1 VLRYLLVRELVF
13 LGVLTLL
20 GLGLG
25 AQLRRWRVPAM
36 ARLALAP
43 SFGLAAAM
51 CLLVTANFLVPL
63 RWALW
68 WLLIPAIVA
77 SCLWAWRTERRDG
90 GPRLDRGRA
99 WRDGG
104 VLALV
109 VIVPMLVINSPLDAR
124 YSPGPVAFG
133 IFDSQMYVN
142 YIQGFQNHTND
153 KPFKEVLFPFP
164 SHDYDD
170 VAWGEPWNLT
180 LRAGWGFEWQHSG
193 ASTVPAALG
202 ATFGWPPWLMQ
213 APWSLTLLLVV
224 ALGTAGLVRAMV
236 PARWPALLAGLAAAG
251 PTLFQLWG
259 DGSQGLLSGVALVPA
274 FLVTAWFLV
283 RERSMIAALLCG
295 IVLAGFH
302 TGYPEIFPQA
312 AGTLALLAAVPIAG
326 HLWRRRRLARD
337 EVLRVAGLAAV
348 AGATT
353 LLASPRSGIWLIEYV
368 RRQVVDPEA
377 FISITP
383 SDLYEMRGGKL
394 AGWLTQTVE
403 FYDIAFADP
412 TGLRFTLVGVV
423 LPLVLLLGAALAFRL
438 IPLSRALL
446 AFAFVACL
454 QAFLSVTRL
463 DCSYC
468 VQRTLLTLAPVVAA
482 AVWVGLYA
490 VRSLGG
496 RWRDVGTGLAVLAAL
511 ATASTMLTVKDRI
524 TAGAVMASTDMPP
537 VLEKVRGLDGTL
549 QVEGFAS
556 IPYESWTE
564 QSFWYQALTQTTDQR
579 LSTVAA
585 YNDYEGFLYVRTRPK
600 LDPAYTPEYE
610 YVLSRYG
617 SLDAGREVLYR
628 HGPVMLARRARPFDV
643 TVARGVAMDTA
654 RRDPSGTA
662 WVQKPGNLVSSRQM
676 AGPLTFWVSAEG
688 SAATESAYLTMIL
701 AGPPELRLNGSL
713 PVQRRMRDGRL
724 WACIPVPGRS
734 AQRIATARV
743 TPEPPE
749 MGPATGGEFDPV
761 PTVARQTRLDYVRA
775 SATPCR
781 EASRR
786 AGAELQAKG

>member
-1 VLRYLLVRELVF
+1 MLRYLLIKELVF
-13 LGVLTLL
+13 LGVLALL
-20 GLGLG
+20 GLGLA

-51 CLLVTANFLVPL
+51 CLLVTANFVVPL

-68 WLLIPAIVA
+68 WLLVPAIVA
-77 SCLWAWRTERRDG
+77 SCILAWRTERRHG
-90 GPRLDRGRA
+90 GLRLDRRRA

-104 VLALV
+104 VLALLV
-109 VIVPMLVINSPLDAR
+109 VVPVLIINAPLDAR

-142 YIQGFQNHTND
+142 YTQGFQNHTNN
-153 KPFKEVLFPFP
+153 KPFKDVLYPYA
-164 SHDYDD
+164 SHGYDN

-180 LRAGWGFEWQHSG
+180 LRAGWGFKWQHSG
-193 ASTVPAALG
+193 ASTIPAALG

-213 APWSLTLLLVV
+213 APWSLTLLLVG
-224 ALGTAGLVRAMV
+224 ALGTAGLVGAMV

-251 PTLFQLWG
+251 PTLYQLWG
-259 DGSQGLLSGVALVPA
+259 DGSQGLLSGVVLVPA
-274 FLVTAWFLV
+274 FLLTAWLVV
-283 RERSMIAALLCG
+283 RERSKVAGVLCG
-295 IVLAGFH
+295 IMLAGFH

-348 AGATT
+348 TGATT

-368 RRQVVDPEA
+368 RRQIVDSEA

-383 SDLYEMRGGKL
+383 SDLYDMSVGKL

-403 FYDIAFADP
+403 FYDVAFADP

-423 LPLVLLLGAALAFRL
+423 LPLVLLLGAALAFRR
-438 IPLSRALL
+438 IPISRALL

-454 QAFLSVTRL
+454 QAYLSATRL

-468 VQRTLLTLAPVVAA
+468 VQRTLLTLAPVMAA
-482 AVWVGLYA
+482 AVWVGIYA

-496 RWRDVGTGLAVLAAL
+496 RWRDVGTGLGVLAAV
-511 ATASTMLTVKDRI
+511 ATAATMLTVRDRI
-524 TAGAVMASTDMPP
+524 TTGAVMASKDMLP
-537 VLEKVRGLDGTL
+537 VLDKVRDLDGTL
-549 QVEGFAS
+549 QVEGFES

-585 YNDYEGFLYVRTRPK
+585 YNDYSGFWYTQIRPT
-600 LDPAYTPEYE
+600 LDPAYSPDYE
-610 YVLSRYG
+610 YVVSRYG
-617 SLDAGREVLYR
+617 ALDLGREVLYR
-628 HGPVMLARRARPFDV
+628 HGPVMIARRTRPFDV
-643 TVARGVAMDTA
+643 TVARGVALDTA
-654 RRDPSGTA
+654 RRDPAGVA
-662 WVQKPGNLVSSRQM
+662 WVQKPRNSASTFQK
-676 AGPLTFWVSAEG
+676 AGPLTFWVSAE
-688 SAATESAYLTMIL
+688 SAEPAYLTMVL
-701 AGPPELRLNGSL
+701 GGPPELRLNGSL

-724 WACIPVPGRS
+724 WACIPVPGAG
-734 AQRIATARV
+734 AQRIATASV

-749 MGPATGGEFDPV
+749 MSPPTGGEFDPV
-761 PTVARQTRLDYVRA
+761 PAVARQTRLDSVRA
-775 SATPCR
+775 SVTPCR
-781 EASRR
+781 EAQR
-786 AGAELQAKG
+786 QADQ

>member
-1 VLRYLLVRELVF
+1 MLRYLFVKELVF
-13 LGVLTLL
+13 LGVLTLV
-20 GLGLG
+20 GLGLA

-43 SFGLAAAM
+43 SFGLAAVM
-51 CLLVTANFLVPL
+51 CLLVTANFVVPL

-68 WLLIPAIVA
+68 WLLVPVIVA
-77 SCLWAWRTERRDG
+77 SCLWAWRTERSDG
-90 GPRLDRGRA
+90 GLSLDRGRA

-104 VLALV
+104 ALALV
-109 VIVPMLVINSPLDAR
+109 VIVPMLVVNAPLDAR

-133 IFDSQMYVN
+133 IFDSQIYVS
-142 YIQGFQNHTND
+142 YIQGFQEHTND
-153 KPFKEVLFPFP
+153 KPFKEVLFDFP
-164 SHDYDD
+164 SHEYDA
-170 VAWGEPWNLT
+170 VAWGQPWNLT
-180 LRAGWGFEWQHSG
+180 LRAGWGFKWQHSG
-193 ASTVPAALG
+193 ASSVPAALG

-236 PARWPALLAGLAAAG
+236 SARWPALLAGLAAAG
-251 PTLFQLWG
+251 PTLYQLWA

-274 FLVTAWFLV
+274 FLVTAWLVV
-283 RERSMIAALLCG
+283 REQSKLAAVLCG
-295 IVLAGFH
+295 IMLAGFQ
-302 TGYPEIFPQA
+302 TSYPEIFPQA
-312 AGTLALLAAVPIAG
+312 VGTLGLLAAIPIAA
-326 HLWRRRRLARD
+326 HLWRRRRLART
-337 EVLRVAGLAAV
+337 EALRVASLAALM
-348 AGATT
+348 GATT

-368 RRQVVDPEA
+368 RRQIVDPEA

-383 SDLYEMRGGKL
+383 SNLYEMHGGKL

-412 TGLRFTLVGVV
+412 TGLRFALVGVV
-423 LPLVLLLGAALAFRL
+423 LPLALLLGAAVAFRR
-438 IPLSRALL
+438 IPFSRALL

-454 QAFLSVTRL
+454 QAYLSATRL

-468 VQRTLLTLAPVVAA
+468 VQRTLLTLAPAVAA
-482 AVWVGLYA
+482 AVWVGVYA

-496 RWRDVGTGLAVLAAL
+496 HWRDVGTGLGVLAAL
-511 ATASTMLTVKDRI
+511 ATAATMLTVKDRI
-524 TAGAVMASTDMPP
+524 TTGAVMASKDMLP
-537 VLEKVRGLDGTL
+537 VLDKAQGLDGTL
-549 QVEGFAS
+549 QIEGFES

-585 YNDYEGFLYVRTRPK
+585 YNDYEGFLYTRTRPEV
-600 LDPAYTPEYE
+600 DPAYTPDYE

-617 SLDAGREVLYR
+617 SLDLGREVLYR
-628 HGPVMLARRARPFDV
+628 HGPVVLARRTRPFDV

-662 WVQKPGNLVSSRQM
+662 WVQKPGNLVSSRQ
-676 AGPLTFWVSAEG
+676 AGGPLTFWISAET
-688 SAATESAYLTMIL
+688 SEPAYLTMIL
-701 AGPPELRLNGSL
+701 AGPPEVRLDGSL
-713 PVQRRMRDGRL
+713 QRRMKDGRL
-724 WACIPVPGRS
+724 WACIPVAGTG
-734 AQRIATARV
+734 AQRIATASV

-749 MGPATGGEFDPV
+749 MGPAIGGEFDPA

-775 SATPCR
+775 SVTPCPQARR
-781 EASRR
+781 EAV
-786 AGAELQAKG
+786 AGEQATG

>member
-1 VLRYLLVRELVF
+1 MLRYLIIKELIF

-20 GLGLG
+20 GLGLA

-43 SFGLAAAM
+43 SFGFAAAM
-51 CLLVTANFLVPL
+51 CLLVTANFFVPL

-68 WLLIPAIVA
+68 WLLVPAIVG

-90 GPRLDRGRA
+90 GLRLDRGRA

-109 VIVPMLVINSPLDAR
+109 LIVPLLVVNGPQDAR

-142 YIQGFQNHTND
+142 YIQGFQNHTNNE
-153 KPFKEVLFPFP
+153 PFREVLFPYP
-164 SHDYDD
+164 SHEYDD

-180 LRAGWGFEWQHSG
+180 LRAGWGFKWQHSG

-213 APWSLTLLLVV
+213 APWSLTLLLVA

-274 FLVTAWFLV
+274 FLVTAWLVV
-283 RERSMIAALLCG
+283 REQSKLAAVLCG
-295 IVLAGFH
+295 IMLAGFH
-302 TGYPEIFPQA
+302 TSYPEIFPQA
-312 AGTLALLAAVPIAG
+312 VGTLALLASIPIVG
-326 HLWRRRRLARD
+326 HLWRRRRLARK
-337 EVLRVAGLAAV
+337 EVLRVAGLGALT
-348 AGATT
+348 GATT

-368 RRQVVDPEA
+368 RRQIVDPEA

-383 SDLYEMRGGKL
+383 SNLYEMHGGKL

-412 TGLRFTLVGVV
+412 TGLRFALVGVV
-423 LPLVLLLGAALAFRL
+423 LPLALLLGAAVAFRR
-438 IPLSRALL
+438 IPFSRALL

-454 QAFLSVTRL
+454 QAYLSATRL

-468 VQRTLLTLAPVVAA
+468 VQRTLLTLAPAVAA
-482 AVWVGLYA
+482 AVWVGVYA

-496 RWRDVGTGLAVLAAL
+496 HWRDVGTGLGVLAAL
-511 ATASTMLTVKDRI
+511 ATAATMLTVKDRI
-524 TAGAVMASTDMPP
+524 TTGAVMASKDMLP
-537 VLEKVRGLDGTL
+537 VLDKAQGLDGTL
-549 QVEGFAS
+549 QIEGFES

-585 YNDYEGFLYVRTRPK
+585 YNDYEGFLYTRTRPEV
-600 LDPAYTPEYE
+600 DPAYTPDYE

-617 SLDAGREVLYR
+617 SLDLGRVVLYR
-628 HGPVMLARRARPFDV
+628 HGPVVLARRTRPFDV
-643 TVARGVAMDTA
+643 TGARGVAMDPA

-662 WVQKPGNLVSSRQM
+662 WVQKPGNTASTFQK
-676 AGPLTFWVSAEG
+676 AGPLTFWI
-688 SAATESAYLTMIL
+688 AAQSTEPAYLTMIL
-701 AGPPELRLNGSL
+701 AGPPELRLNGSSPL
-713 PVQRRMRDGRL
+713 QRRMKDKRL
-724 WACIPVPGRS
+724 WACIPVSGTG
-734 AQRIATARV
+734 AQRIATASV

-749 MGPATGGEFDPV
+749 MGPSTGGEFDPV
-761 PTVARQTRLDYVRA
+761 PAVARQTRLDYVRA
-775 SATPCR
+775 SVTPCR
-781 EASRR
+781 EALR
-786 AGAELQAKG
+786 AVAAGEQATG